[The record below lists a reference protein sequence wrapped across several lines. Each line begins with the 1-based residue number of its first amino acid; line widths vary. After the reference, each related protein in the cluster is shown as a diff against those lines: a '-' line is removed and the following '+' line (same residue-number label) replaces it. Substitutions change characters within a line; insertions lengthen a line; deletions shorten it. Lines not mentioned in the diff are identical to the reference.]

1 MVSVTG
7 VDLAHLRRLLHD
19 IVVSEVDG
27 KWDLFWAQAKMYLRK
42 VGLKSILDYRVI
54 FRRVEFNAEGKPPF
68 IDVFAILANEE
79 CSNNVPVGVEVKV
92 TDAIDAEQ
100 ISEEIALIPRFMA
113 GDYRRRYGFL
123 ASLRSHCSGGGAPG
137 FSNRRV
143 FILIAPGVVVKR
155 VDELI
160 KARKGE
166 LARVDSY
173 YRESTFKHVVI
184 PLEQVLEWL
193 GVRHDLEEMLGDW
206 DLVALRRFPE
216 KLW

>member
-27 KWDLFWAQAKMYLRK
+27 KWDLFWAQAKMYLRR
-42 VGLKSILDYRVI
+42 VGLEGVLDYRVV

-68 IDVFAILANEE
+68 IDVFAVLANER
-79 CSNNVPVGVEVKV
+79 CSNIVPVGVEVKV
-92 TDAIDAEQ
+92 TDAIDAGQ
-100 ISEEIALIPRFMA
+100 VSEEVELIPRFMA

-123 ASLRSHCSGGGAPG
+123 ASLRSHYSGGAPML
-137 FSNRRV
+137 SNRRI
-143 FILIAPGVVVKR
+143 FILIAPGVVVKKA
-155 VDELI
+155 DELI

-173 YRESTFKHVVI
+173 YKENKFKHVVI

-193 GVRHDLEEMLGDW
+193 SVRRDLEEVLNDW

>member
-1 MVSVTG
+1 VVSVVG

-27 KWDLFWAQAKMYLRK
+27 KWDLFWAQAKMYLRR
-42 VGLKSILDYRVI
+42 VGMKSVLNYRVV

-68 IDVFAILANEE
+68 IDVFAILANER
-79 CSNNVPVGVEVKV
+79 CSNIVPVGVEVKV
-92 TDAIDAEQ
+92 TDVIDAGQ
-100 ISEEIALIPRFMA
+100 VSEEVELIPRFMA

-123 ASLRSHCSGGGAPG
+123 ASLRSHCSGGAPML
-137 FSNRRV
+137 SNRRV

-173 YRESTFKHVVI
+173 YEENKFKHVVI

-193 GVRHDLEEMLGDW
+193 GVRRDLEEMLGDW

>member
-1 MVSVTG
+1 
-7 VDLAHLRRLLHD
+7 
-19 IVVSEVDG
+19 
-27 KWDLFWAQAKMYLRK
+27 
-42 VGLKSILDYRVI
+42 
-54 FRRVEFNAEGKPPF
+54 
-68 IDVFAILANEE
+68 
-79 CSNNVPVGVEVKV
+79 
-92 TDAIDAEQ
+92 
-100 ISEEIALIPRFMA
+100 MA
-113 GDYRRRYGFL
+113 SDYRRRYGFL
-123 ASLRSHCSGGGAPG
+123 ASLRSHCSGGGTPG

-166 LARVDSY
+166 LAKVDSY
-173 YRESTFKHVVI
+173 YKENKFKHVVI

-193 GVRHDLEEMLGDW
+193 GVRRDLEEMLGDW

>member
-1 MVSVTG
+1 M
-7 VDLAHLRRLLHD
+7 AHLRRLLHD
-19 IVVSEVDG
+19 IVVSEIDG
-27 KWDLFWAQAKMYLRK
+27 KWGLFWTQAKMYLRK
-42 VGLKSILDYRVI
+42 VGLESVLDYRVV

-68 IDVFAILANEE
+68 IDVFTILANEE

-92 TDAIDAEQ
+92 TDAIDAGQ
-100 ISEEIALIPRFMA
+100 VSEEVELIPRFMA
-113 GDYRRRYGFL
+113 GDYRRRYSFL
-123 ASLRSHCSGGGAPG
+123 ASLRSHCSGGAPML
-137 FSNRRV
+137 SNRRV

-160 KARKGE
+160 KTRKRE
-166 LARVDSY
+166 LGKVDSY

-193 GVRHDLEEMLGDW
+193 DVKRDLEEMLGDW

>member
-1 MVSVTG
+1 VVSVTG

-19 IVVSEVDG
+19 IVVSEIDG

-42 VGLKSILDYRVI
+42 VGLRGILDYRVV
-54 FRRVEFNAEGKPPF
+54 FRRVEFNAEGRPPF
-68 IDVFAILANEE
+68 IDVFAILANER
-79 CSNNVPVGVEVKV
+79 CSNIVPVGVEVKV
-92 TDAIDAEQ
+92 TDAIDAGQVGKEV
-100 ISEEIALIPRFMA
+100 ELIPRFMA

-123 ASLRSHCSGGGAPG
+123 ASLRSHCSGGAPML
-137 FSNRRV
+137 SNRRV

-173 YRESTFKHVVI
+173 YEEDKFKHVVI

-193 GVRHDLEEMLGDW
+193 GVRRDLEEVLGDW

-216 KLW
+216 GPW

>member
-1 MVSVTG
+1 MASVTG
-7 VDLAHLRRLLHD
+7 VDSVHLRRLLHD

-42 VGLKSILDYRVI
+42 VGLRGILDYRVI
-54 FRRVEFNAEGKPPF
+54 FRRVEFNAEGRPPF
-68 IDVFAILANEE
+68 IDVFAILANER
-79 CSNNVPVGVEVKV
+79 CSNIVPVGVEVKV
-92 TDAIDAEQ
+92 TDAIDAGQ
-100 ISEEIALIPRFMA
+100 VSEEVELIPRFMA
-113 GDYRRRYGFL
+113 DDYRRRYGFL
-123 ASLRSHCSGGGAPG
+123 ASLRSHCSGGAPML
-137 FSNRRV
+137 SNRRV

-193 GVRHDLEEMLGDW
+193 GVRRDLEEMLGDW

>member
-1 MVSVTG
+1 M
-7 VDLAHLRRLLHD
+7 DLAHLRRLLHD

-42 VGLKSILDYRVI
+42 VGLRSVLDYKVV

-92 TDAIDAEQ
+92 TDTIDAEQ

-113 GDYRRRYGFL
+113 SDYRRRYGFL
-123 ASLRSHCSGGGAPG
+123 ASLKSHCSGGGTPG

-166 LARVDSY
+166 LAKVDSY
-173 YRESTFKHVVI
+173 YKENKFKHVVI

-193 GVRHDLEEMLGDW
+193 SVRRDLEEMLGDW

>member
-27 KWDLFWAQAKMYLRK
+27 KWDLFWAQAKMYLRR
-42 VGLKSILDYRVI
+42 VGLESVLDYRVV
-54 FRRVEFNAEGKPPF
+54 FRRVEFNAEGRPPF
-68 IDVFAILANEE
+68 IDVFAILANER
-79 CSNNVPVGVEVKV
+79 CSNIVPVGVEVKV
-92 TDAIDAEQ
+92 TDAVDAGQVGKEV
-100 ISEEIALIPRFMA
+100 ELIPRFMA

-123 ASLRSHCSGGGAPG
+123 ASLRSHCSGGGLML
-137 FSNRRV
+137 SNRRI

-166 LARVDSY
+166 LAKVDSY
-173 YRESTFKHVVI
+173 YRENNFKHVVI

-193 GVRHDLEEMLGDW
+193 SVKRDLEEMLSDW